1 MYRRLL
7 FVLTSLALGGCGLLF
22 DFPAESK
29 LPGERISVLRFDRAL
44 QPDSE
49 LARLP
54 VRLPPPW
61 ANPGWPQ
68 AGGLASHAMHHL
80 ELGDA
85 PSRAW
90 RTSVGRGSNSE
101 RRLLAQPVVA
111 GNRVYTLDASARVYA
126 LEAASG
132 KRVWR
137 KDLRPRNETE
147 GTLGG
152 GIAFAYGRLYVTTG
166 FAEVLALNADTGTVL
181 WRRGV
186 SGPMRAAPTVAEG
199 RVFAVTIDNKTYA
212 LAADDGRVLWTHTGM
227 AEIAGLL
234 GGASPAV
241 ADGIVVVPYSS
252 GELYALSATNGRQL
266 WTDFLA
272 RPQRTSAVSTMA
284 DIQAAPVIDRGRV
297 IGISNSGS
305 MVAIGLRSGARLWEQ
320 RISGQQSPWVAGE
333 FIYVM
338 ATNGDLV
345 CLTRRDG
352 RVRWVSVVP
361 IYENEKKKT
370 GLISWAGPVLA
381 GDRLLLAGSHGEVL
395 SISPY
400 TGDLLSVIKMPD
412 AVIIPPAVANKTLYF
427 LTDDADLIALR

>member
-1 MYRRLL
+1 MYRKIL
-7 FVLTSLALGGCGLLF
+7 FFMASVALGGCGLFF
-22 DFPAESK
+22 DDPTEKK
-29 LPGERISVLRFDRAL
+29 LPGERVSVLRFDRAL
-44 QPDSE
+44 QPDPE

-61 ANPGWPQ
+61 GNPDWPQ

-80 ELGDA
+80 DLGRA

-90 RTSVGRGSNSE
+90 RASVGRGSNSE

-132 KRVWR
+132 ERVWR
-137 KDLRPRNETE
+137 KDLRPREETE

-152 GIAFAYGRLYVTTG
+152 GMAFDNGRLYVTTG
-166 FAEVLALNADTGTVL
+166 FAEVIALNAKSGAEI
-181 WRRGV
+181 WRRKV
-186 SGPMRAAPTVAEG
+186 SGPMRAAPTAAAG
-199 RVFAVTIDNKTYA
+199 RIFAITIDNKTHA
-212 LAADDGRVLWTHTGM
+212 LAADDGRMLWTHTGT
-227 AEIAGLL
+227 AETAGLL

-252 GELYALSATNGRQL
+252 GELFALRAANGRLL
-266 WTDFLA
+266 WTEFLA

-297 IGISNSGS
+297 IVISNSGR
-305 MVAIGLRSGARLWEQ
+305 MVAMKLRNGALVWQQPIG
-320 RISGQQSPWVAGE
+320 GQQSPWVAGE
-333 FIYVM
+333 FIYVV
-338 ATNGDLV
+338 TTEGYLV

-352 RVRWVSVVP
+352 RVRWVRTVP
-361 IYENEKKKT
+361 LYENEKKKT

-395 SISPY
+395 SVSPY
-400 TGDLLSVIKMPD
+400 TGDLLGTLKMPD
-412 AVIIPPAVANKTLYF
+412 AVFIPPAVADKTLYF

>member
-1 MYRRLL
+1 MYRKIL
-7 FVLTSLALGGCGLLF
+7 FFMASVALGGCGLF
-22 DFPAESK
+22 FGPPAEKK
-29 LPGERISVLRFDRAL
+29 LPGERVSVLRFDRAL
-44 QPDSE
+44 QPDPD

-61 ANPGWPQ
+61 GNPGWPQ

-80 ELGDA
+80 DLGDA

-90 RTSVGRGSNSE
+90 RASVGRGSNSE

-111 GNRVYTLDASARVYA
+111 GNRVYALDASARVYA

-132 KRVWR
+132 ERVWR
-137 KDLRPRNETE
+137 KDLRPREETE

-152 GIAFAYGRLYVTTG
+152 GMAFDNGRLYVTTG
-166 FAEVLALNADTGTVL
+166 FAEVFALNAKSGAVI
-181 WRRGV
+181 WRRKV
-186 SGPMRAAPTVAEG
+186 SGPMRAAPTAAAG
-199 RVFAVTIDNKTYA
+199 RIFAITIDNKTHA
-212 LAADDGRVLWTHTGM
+212 LAADDGRMLWTHTGT
-227 AEIAGLL
+227 AETAGLL

-252 GELYALSATNGRQL
+252 GELFALRAANGRQL
-266 WTDFLA
+266 WTEFLA

-297 IGISNSGS
+297 IVISNSGR
-305 MVAIGLRSGARLWEQ
+305 MVAMKLRNGALVWEQ

-333 FIYVM
+333 FIYVV
-338 ATNGDLV
+338 TTEGYLV

-352 RVRWVSVVP
+352 RVRWVRTVP
-361 IYENEKKKT
+361 LYENEKKKT

-395 SISPY
+395 SVSPY
-400 TGDLLSVIKMPD
+400 TGDLLGTLEMPD
-412 AVIIPPAVANKTLYF
+412 AVFIPPAVADKTLYF